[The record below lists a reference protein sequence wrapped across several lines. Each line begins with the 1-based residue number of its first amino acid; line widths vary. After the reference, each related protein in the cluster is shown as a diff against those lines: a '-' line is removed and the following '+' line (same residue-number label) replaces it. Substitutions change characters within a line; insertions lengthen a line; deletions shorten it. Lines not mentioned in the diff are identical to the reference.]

1 MFEIR
6 VTVEAPALTEAINNL
21 ANAMQARRIDHVDTL
36 TINRTATVEKE
47 NPTDA
52 PSAQAPEPTA
62 TVTEKVEPAT
72 DAPAPSDTKP
82 EEKSYTVEEISDA
95 GAALVDQGKMAQ
107 LCDLLARYGVQAI
120 TQLDPGT
127 YPAFVADLKALG
139 AQL

>member
-1 MFEIR
+1 MFEVK

-21 ANAMQARRIDHVDTL
+21 AGAMAARHVDNVVTMP
-36 TINRTATVEKE
+36 TVVQ
-47 NPTDA
+47 D
-52 PSAQAPEPTA
+52 
-62 TVTEKVEPAT
+62 EPAPAE
-72 DAPAPSDTKP
+72 DAQPAPVEDAQPALVENVQPAPDSEP
-82 EEKSYTVEEISDA
+82 AAEAKSYTVEEISDA

-139 AQL
+139 AKL

>member
-1 MFEIR
+1 MFEVK

-21 ANAMQARRIDHVDTL
+21 AGAMAARHVDNVVTMP
-36 TINRTATVEKE
+36 TVVQ
-47 NPTDA
+47 D
-52 PSAQAPEPTA
+52 
-62 TVTEKVEPAT
+62 EPAPVEET
-72 DAPAPSDTKP
+72 QPAPVENVQPAPDSEP
-82 EEKSYTVEEISDA
+82 AAEAKSYTVEEISDA

-139 AQL
+139 AKL

>member
-1 MFEIR
+1 MFEVK

-21 ANAMQARRIDHVDTL
+21 AGAMAARHVD
-36 TINRTATVEKE
+36 NVVAVPTVMR
-47 NPTDA
+47 D
-52 PSAQAPEPTA
+52 
-62 TVTEKVEPAT
+62 EPAPVE
-72 DAPAPSDTKP
+72 DVQPAPV
-82 EEKSYTVEEISDA
+82 EETQPAPDSEPAAEAKSYTVEEISDA

-139 AQL
+139 AKL

>member
-1 MFEIR
+1 MFEVK

-21 ANAMQARRIDHVDTL
+21 AGAMAARHVDNVVTMP
-36 TINRTATVEKE
+36 TVVS
-47 NPTDA
+47 D
-52 PSAQAPEPTA
+52 
-62 TVTEKVEPAT
+62 EPAPVEET
-72 DAPAPSDTKP
+72 QPAPVENVQPAPDSEP
-82 EEKSYTVEEISDA
+82 AAEAKSYTVEEISDA

-139 AQL
+139 AKL

>member
-1 MFEIR
+1 MFEVK

-21 ANAMQARRIDHVDTL
+21 AGAMAGRHIDNVVTFP
-36 TINRTATVEKE
+36 A
-47 NPTDA
+47 A
-52 PSAQAPEPTA
+52 APEMQPVEDQESP
-62 TVTEKVEPAT
+62 TVTEPESEPV
-72 DAPAPSDTKP
+72 PAPT
-82 EEKSYTVEEISDA
+82 EEVKSYTVEEISNA
-95 GAALVDQGKMAQ
+95 GASLVDQGKMTE